1 MLRQDIIIH
10 EVGLRDGLQ
19 VEKATVPTE
28 EKRKWVDALMDSG
41 VDIIQ
46 VGSFVHPEKVPQ
58 MADTDELFRVLSK
71 ESKHRPVVL
80 SGLVLNEKGLERGM
94 DVGVEMF
101 CMGVSASETHSQK
114 NTGMGSLEAQQRI
127 IGMTAAPRLPS
138 ALAGQDYK
146 FSITQEILDGDNT
159 PIEVWYIEGAWIENA
174 DFTDLDY
181 AASETI
187 KIQLAISYDH
197 ARQEILGLPG
207 RATGGMAPTL

>member
-1 MLRQDIIIH
+1 MALILDMGVRGNGGEILHPQM
-10 EVGLRDGLQ
+10 
-19 VEKATVPTE
+19 KN
-28 EKRKWVDALMDSG
+28 KWRLTFNGIGGVLDSQALTFQAITCDRPKL
-41 VDIIQ
+41 
-46 VGSFVHPEKVPQ
+46 SFEKVTLDRYNSRSYIAGKHQFDPINVTFE
-58 MADTDELFRVLSK
+58 ADI
-71 ESKHRPVVL
+71 
-80 SGLVLNEKGLERGM
+80 SGGVSSVIRDQLER
-94 DVGVEMF
+94 
-101 CMGVSASETHSQK
+101 
-114 NTGMGSLEAQQRI
+114 QQRI
-127 IGMTAAPRLPS
+127 IGMTSAPRLPT

-197 ARQEILGLPG
+197 ARQEILGMPG